1 MAKVMM
7 KGNVAAA
14 EAAIRGGM
22 EFFAGYPIT
31 PSTETL
37 ETLSS
42 RMPEEGRVFIQ
53 AENEI
58 ASINMVL
65 GAAACGARAFTTSS
79 GPGMALKQE
88 GFSYAARMELPYVVM
103 NVQRWGVGLGML
115 DSGQVDY
122 LRDTRAGGNGDYRHI
137 VYAPDSVQE
146 LVDDVYEAFDV
157 SQKYRMG
164 VLILS
169 EGYLGQMME
178 SVELPP
184 YKEITHPDWG
194 LDGTGEVGLK
204 QMCPCYNVALAHQLL
219 PQRQE
224 RINRVCREMQRWE
237 NISVEDAEYVFVA
250 FGLPA
255 RVCADAVYQ
264 LRAEGHKVG
273 LIRPKLVFPYPFDA
287 FKQVNPQVKA
297 FISVETNDLGQMVQ
311 DVALAAKREFPQ
323 RNVPVYCYTHSVGV
337 PRVQAVV
344 DYYRSV
350 CNGSVREVY

>member
-1 MAKVMM
+1 MSKVMM

-14 EAAIRGGM
+14 EAAIRGGA

-37 ETLSS
+37 ETLSH

-58 ASINMVL
+58 ASINMVI
-65 GAAACGARAFTTSS
+65 GAAATGARALATSS

-88 GFSYAARMELPYVVM
+88 GFSYAARNDIPYVCM
-103 NVQRWGVGLGML
+103 NVQRWGIGLGML

-137 VYAPDSVQE
+137 VYAPNSIQE
-146 LVDDVYEAFDV
+146 LVDDMYEAFDI

-178 SVELPP
+178 PVELPP
-184 YKEITHPDWG
+184 YKEIKKPDWG

-204 QMCPCYNVALAHQLL
+204 QTCACYNVPLAHKLL
-219 PQRQE
+219 PKRQE
-224 RINRVCREMQRWE
+224 RLAQVCREMQRVE
-237 NISVEDAEYVFVA
+237 TIAVEDADYVFVA
-250 FGLPA
+250 FGLPS
-255 RVCADAVYQ
+255 RVCADTVKR
-264 LRAEGHKVG
+264 LRSQGEKVG
-273 LIRPKLVFPYPFDA
+273 LIRPKIVFPYPFDA
-287 FKQVNPQVKA
+287 FQKVNPHVKG
-297 FISVETNDLGQMVQ
+297 FISVETNDYGQMVQ
-311 DVALAAKREFPQ
+311 DVALAAKKELPE
-323 RNVPVYCYTHSVGV
+323 RNVPVYCYAYSVGV
-337 PRVQAVV
+337 PRVGEVIDFYHGV
-344 DYYRSV
+344 LS
-350 CNGSVREVY
+350 GEKKEVY

>member
-1 MAKVMM
+1 MARKMM

-14 EAAIRGGM
+14 EAAIRGGA

-37 ETLSS
+37 ETLSF

-146 LVDDVYEAFDV
+146 LVDDLYEAFDV

-184 YKEITHPDWG
+184 YKEIVHPDWG

-204 QMCPCYNVALAHQLL
+204 QLCPSYNMALAHELL
-219 PQRQE
+219 PVRQE
-224 RINRVCREMQRWE
+224 KLAQVCREMQRFE
-237 NISVEDAEYVFVA
+237 TFEVEDADYVMVA

-255 RVCADAVYQ
+255 RVCRDAVTR
-264 LRAEGHKVG
+264 LRAEGKKAG
-273 LIRPKLVFPYPFDA
+273 LIRPQLVFPFPFDA
-287 FKQVNPQVKA
+287 FARVNPQVKG
-297 FISVETNDLGQMVQ
+297 FISVESNDYGQMVQ
-311 DVALAAKREFPQ
+311 DVALAAKKAFPQ
-323 RNVPVYCYTHSVGV
+323 RNVPVYCDACSAGV
-337 PRVQAVV
+337 PRVQEVADFYEKVCSGAV
-344 DYYRSV
+344 
-350 CNGSVREVY
+350 GEVY

>member
-14 EAAIRGGM
+14 EAAIRGGVD
-22 EFFAGYPIT
+22 FFAGYPIT

-37 ETLSS
+37 ETLSY

-58 ASINMVL
+58 ASINMII
-65 GAAACGARAFTTSS
+65 GAAACGARALATSS

-88 GFSYAARMELPYVVM
+88 GFSYAARNDIPYVCM
-103 NVQRWGVGLGML
+103 NVQRWGIGLGML

-137 VYAPDSVQE
+137 VYAPNSIQE
-146 LVDDVYEAFDV
+146 LVDDMYEAFDV

-178 SVELPP
+178 PVELPP
-184 YKEITHPDWG
+184 YKTPERPNWG

-204 QMCPCYNVALAHQLL
+204 QTCACYTVPIAHKLL

-224 RINRVCREMQRWE
+224 RLAKVCREMQRYE
-237 NISVEDAEYVFVA
+237 TVAVEDADYVFVA
-250 FGLPA
+250 FGLPS
-255 RVCADAVYQ
+255 RVCKDAVAR
-264 LRAEGHKVG
+264 LRSQGEKVG
-273 LIRPKLVFPYPFDA
+273 LIRPQLVFPYPFDA
-287 FKQVNPQVKA
+287 FKEVNLQVKG
-297 FISVETNDLGQMVQ
+297 FISVESNDYGQMVQ

-323 RNVPVYCYTHSVGV
+323 RNVPVHCYAFGVGV
-337 PRVQAVV
+337 PRVGQVI
-344 DYYRSV
+344 DFYR
-350 CNGSVREVY
+350 GVRDGAIQEVY